1 MSEMSFVRID
11 FNIKSS
17 VNKDV
22 LLSSKIKICCSNN
35 KFLSIILSLLEDGHL
50 FVRRN
55 VDSLDRVCPTIL
67 FKVRDISAKLQLVA
81 FSVGLIV
88 NNRTWL

>member
-1 MSEMSFVRID
+1 
-11 FNIKSS
+11 
-17 VNKDV
+17 
-22 LLSSKIKICCSNN
+22 
-35 KFLSIILSLLEDGHL
+35 LSLLEDGHL